1 MAKKLSKAGLAVLV
15 CLVISIAVGGEKTE
29 GAKKLDAK
37 NAKPAAHHSVVVE
50 AYLLQIPA
58 QTLRD
63 AGVSVIPSKP
73 EESISLP
80 KLLSCM
86 VRGKEKGALIGSTR
100 VVAGDNEEAVGSI
113 QNSYNLKR
121 TVATKSKKGTEESWT
136 IHQCHSETTI
146 TVRADVEGDARL
158 WIVLDFRHKGPAFD
172 MAARIKE
179 GVLPDMVDYQLT
191 ETFDLPAGRAV
202 ISGSAQS
209 GDTSLFLVVRAEI
222 LE

>member
-15 CLVISIAVGGEKTE
+15 CLVISMAVGGEKTE
-29 GAKKLDAK
+29 SAKKLDAE
-37 NAKPAAHHSVVVE
+37 NAKPAVHRSVVVE
-50 AYLLQIPA
+50 AYLVQIPA

-73 EESISLP
+73 EQSISIP

-86 VRGKEKGALIGSTR
+86 IASKEKGALIGSTR
-100 VVAGDNEEAVGSI
+100 VVARDNEEAVGSI

-136 IHQCHSETTI
+136 IHQSDSETTI
-146 TVRADVEGDARL
+146 TVRAHVQDDAL
-158 WIVLDFRHKGPAFD
+158 VCIVLDFHHKGPAFD

-179 GVLPDMVDYQLT
+179 GVPPDMVDYQLT
-191 ETFDLPAGRAV
+191 ETFDIQTGRAV
-202 ISGSAQS
+202 IAGSAQS

-222 LE
+222 LK